1 MNRIMYHHDKE
12 NLSNSKNISNKIRD
26 NISNKITAY
35 IFIEILTN
43 AVRQEKD
50 MKM

>member
-26 NISNKITAY
+26 KTGLLTAY

-43 AVRQEKD
+43 VVRQEKD